1 MSWRELTP
9 VPMTRVALVARD
21 ADLRAALVRVG
32 DAGAVEFDRVVAPA
46 DVPVSAAARA
56 LQRLGPNDPVTRLA
70 GDAPDLDD
78 LERAGRA
85 DLLAGEVSLVET
97 AAQAVSRDGVAAL
110 LGWTPAPALPE
121 LTDRLA
127 PVGGALVPLPA
138 PRGVQP
144 PTATRRGA
152 TASAFAPLVDIYA
165 TVPYRDL
172 DPTIPSG
179 LAYAAM
185 FGAMFGDVGH
195 GALLVAGALLIRL
208 RLPRSPR
215 WQRLSGLRPHA
226 LLVAAAGVSAM
237 VFGLVY
243 GECFG
248 PTGLVGPGLVAPL
261 DQPMVL
267 LVGGVAF
274 GAVLLAG
281 AYAIG
286 TVNRLREGGFALAL
300 YSPAGIAGTLLF
312 AAAGTAVAAWYWHL
326 GWLGLIAGVV
336 ALVALALAFVG
347 LRSAAGGGGAG
358 VAQSIVET
366 FDLVIRLGTN
376 VVSFARLAAFGLT
389 HAVLGL
395 IVWEA
400 TVALWRRGGG
410 AVAGAVLV
418 FVVGNLLAF
427 GLEALV
433 AAIQALRL
441 EYYELFSRVFRVE
454 GRQFQPWHVPTDVA
468 GQENEEASC
477 RSGFAPSPLSV

>member
-21 ADLRAALVRVG
+21 ADLRAALVRVA

-46 DVPVSAAARA
+46 DIPVTAAARA
-56 LQRLGPNDPVTRLA
+56 LQRLGARDQTASRLA
-70 GDAPDLDD
+70 GEPPDLDD

-85 DLLAGEVSLVET
+85 DLLAGEVSLAET
-97 AAQAVSRDGVAAL
+97 AAHGVSRDGVAAL

-121 LTDRLA
+121 LAERLA
-127 PVGGALVPLPA
+127 PVGAALVPLLA

-152 TASAFAPLVDIYA
+152 AATAFAPLVDIYA
-165 TVPYRDL
+165 TVPYRDI

-195 GALLVAGALLIRL
+195 GALLVAGALLIRQGF
-208 RLPRSPR
+208 PR
-215 WQRLSGLRPHA
+215 WSRLSGLRPHA
-226 LLVAAAGVSAM
+226 LLIAAAGVSAM
-237 VFGLVY
+237 FFGLVY

-248 PTGLVGPGLVAPL
+248 PTGLVGRGLVAPL
-261 DQPMVL
+261 DQPVVML
-267 LVGGVAF
+267 IGGVAF
-274 GAVLLAG
+274 GALLLAG

-286 TVNRLREGGFALAL
+286 TVNRVREGGLALAL

-312 AAAGTAVAAWYWHL
+312 AAAGAAGAAWYWHL
-326 GWLGLIAGVV
+326 GWLGLAAGLVAFV
-336 ALVALALAFVG
+336 ALGLVFVG

-358 VAQSIVET
+358 IAQSIVET

-400 TVALWRRGGG
+400 TVALGRHGGG

-418 FVVGNLLAF
+418 FIVGNLLAF

-454 GRQFQPWHVPTDVA
+454 GRPFQPWHVPTDVA
-468 GQENEEASC
+468 GQESEEAPC
-477 RSGFAPSPLSV
+477 RPGFAPSPLSV

>member
-1 MSWRELTP
+1 MA
-9 VPMTRVALVARD
+9 RVALVARE
-21 ADLRAALVRVG
+21 ADLRAALVLVA

-46 DVPVSAAARA
+46 DIPVTAAARV
-56 LQRLGPNDPVTRLA
+56 LQRLGPPDPSPFRLA
-70 GDAPDLDD
+70 GATPDLED
-78 LERAGRA
+78 LERTGRA
-85 DLLAGEVSLVET
+85 DLLAGEVSLAET

-121 LTDRLA
+121 LAERLA
-127 PVGGALVPLPA
+127 PIGGALVALPA
-138 PRGVQP
+138 PRGMQP

-152 TASAFAPLVDIYA
+152 TATAFAPLVDIYA
-165 TVPYRDL
+165 TVPYRDI

-195 GALLVAGALLIRL
+195 GALLVAGALLIRIGW
-208 RLPRSPR
+208 PR
-215 WQRLSGLRPHA
+215 WSKLSGVRPHA
-226 LLVAAAGVSAM
+226 LLIAAAGVSAM
-237 VFGLVY
+237 LFGLVY

-261 DQPMVL
+261 DQPIVM

-286 TVNRLREGGFALAL
+286 TVNRLREGGLALAL

-312 AAAGTAVAAWYWHL
+312 AAAGAAVGAWYWHL
-326 GWLGLIAGVV
+326 GWLGLIAGLVAIL
-336 ALVALALAFVG
+336 ALVLAFVG

-395 IVWEA
+395 IVFQA
-400 TVALWRRGGG
+400 SAGLWRRGGG
-410 AVAGAVLV
+410 VVAAAVLV
-418 FVVGNLLAF
+418 FVIGNALAF

-433 AAIQALRL
+433 AGIQALRL

-454 GRQFQPWHVPTDVA
+454 GRPFQPWHVPTDVA
-468 GQENEEASC
+468 GQADEEASC
-477 RSGFAPSPLSV
+477 RPGFAPSPLSV

>member
-1 MSWRELTP
+1 MPWRELTP

-21 ADLRAALVRVG
+21 ADLRAALVRIG
-32 DAGAVEFDRVVAPA
+32 DAGVVEFDRIVAPA
-46 DVPVSAAARA
+46 DIPVTAAARA
-56 LQRLGPNDPVTRLA
+56 LQRLGPRDPGAMRLA
-70 GDAPDLDD
+70 GDPPDLDD

-85 DLLAGEVSLVET
+85 DLLSGEVSLGET
-97 AAQAVSRDGVAAL
+97 AAQAVSRGGVSAL

-121 LTDRLA
+121 LAERLA
-127 PVGGALVPLPA
+127 PIGAALVPLPA
-138 PRGVQP
+138 PRAVQP

-152 TASAFAPLVDIYA
+152 TATAFAPLVDIYA
-165 TVPYRDL
+165 TVPYRDI

-208 RLPRSPR
+208 GWPR
-215 WQRLSGLRPHA
+215 WSRLSVLRPHA
-226 LLVAAAGVSAM
+226 LLIAAAGVSAM

-261 DQPMVL
+261 DQPVVL

-286 TVNRLREGGFALAL
+286 TVNRVREGGLALAL
-300 YSPAGIAGTLLF
+300 YSPAGIAGTMLF
-312 AAAGTAVAAWYWHL
+312 ASAAAAVAAWYWHL
-326 GWLGLIAGVV
+326 GWLGLIAGLVAVV
-336 ALVALALAFVG
+336 ALVLAFVG

-358 VAQSIVET
+358 LAQSIVET

-376 VVSFARLAAFGLT
+376 VISFARLAAFGLT

-400 TVALWRRGGG
+400 TVALWRQGGG
-410 AVAGAVLV
+410 AVAGAILV

-454 GRQFQPWHVPTDVA
+454 GRPFQPWHVPTDVA
-468 GQENEEASC
+468 GQSNEEAPC
-477 RSGFAPSPLSV
+477 RPGFEPSPLSV